1 MSSHHSDIDAKQ
13 TRYCSLNQP
22 GFSIEDLEVMG
33 TEKHTRKCQVP
44 QVLTLTA
51 NSLGDTDSRNHDN
64 TSMFPVNMY
73 CVFSVNA
80 SVSRT
85 ASVVLIVSDTA

>member
-1 MSSHHSDIDAKQ
+1 MSCRKQ
-13 TRYCSLNQP
+13 QESYWT
-22 GFSIEDLEVMG
+22 IEIRVL
-33 TEKHTRKCQVP
+33 VP

-73 CVFSVNA
+73 CVLSVNA
-80 SVSRT
+80 SVART
-85 ASVVLIVSDTA
+85 ASVVLIVLDTA